1 MQDLS
6 PMCIFAVVKRLI
18 YILTIF
24 FILTVTTATAETPID
39 TLYRD
44 IEQVEITASIKGSD
58 MRSAPISTTSLSM
71 LKLEERGISSV
82 KELTA
87 IAPNFYQPDYGSSI
101 TSSIYVRGFGSRID
115 QPVLGITLDNVPL
128 MNKNSFDFDFYDIRR
143 IELLRGPQGTLY
155 GRNTSGGVMN
165 ITTLSP
171 MVWQGLR
178 VMAEYSTL
186 TSARASV
193 GYYTRPSENFG
204 ISVSAGFN
212 HNGGHFVNEYT
223 DELCDR
229 GNSGS
234 VRVRMLG
241 HKGLWDFD
249 NSLSVGYTNEGGYAY
264 HHYLPDSN
272 TTEAINYNDPS
283 GYERLTINEGFV
295 ARYHNDKITVSSI
308 TSYQYLDDCMTL
320 DQDFSPKSMFTMQ
333 QMQREHTLTE
343 EIVIRN
349 ADKGQRWQWLSGA
362 FLFGKWLDMSSP
374 VTFKRDGIEGLI
386 LHNTNSNIG
395 SVEGLEGYGLE
406 IPNDSFVIHSEFT
419 IPTYGAAL
427 YHQSDIELGKWRLTA
442 GVRVD
447 FEYTSMDYNSWGDI
461 DVRFGKLDGSSSHPY
476 TPVHSSFKGTE
487 RQLFFEILPKIAA
500 EYNTRIGNIYAT
512 VTRGYKSG
520 GFNTQIFSDI
530 LQVQMMNDMMDELG
544 VELEG
549 VGTATYDSAS
559 VTKYKPETSWNFEVG
574 THLTPINGLHLDA
587 SLFWIE
593 CFDQQV
599 TVLPK
604 GNNTGRMM
612 SNAARARSYGIELT
626 ADYSYRGFNIRA
638 DYGYTNAR
646 FREYD
651 DGTANYAGSYLPYA
665 PQNTISAMASYT
677 FSIKNKHLQDIT
689 LSADWRGVGDI
700 YWNES
705 NTLRQDFYSLLG
717 AQIMLRMNNCTLTLW
732 GRNLTNTDYNVF
744 YFKSVGEEFFSKGLP
759 TQLGIRVSLNI

>member
-1 MQDLS
+1 MKKFL
-6 PMCIFAVVKRLI
+6 

-24 FILTVTTATAETPID
+24 LLSTVSQAKAEIPAD
-39 TLYRD
+39 TLFRD
-44 IEQVEITASIKGSD
+44 IEQVEITASIKGND
-58 MRSAPISTTSLSM
+58 KRSTPISTTSLSM
-71 LKLEERGISSV
+71 LKLEERGVTSI

-128 MNKNSFDFDFYDIRR
+128 MNKNTFDFDFFDIRK

-178 VMAEYSTL
+178 AMAEYSTL
-186 TSARASV
+186 TSARASF
-193 GYYTRPSENFG
+193 GYYTRPSDSFG
-204 ISVSAGFN
+204 VSVSAGFN

-229 GNSGS
+229 GDSGS

-241 HKGLWDFD
+241 HRGLWDFD

-295 ARYHNDKITVSSI
+295 ARYHNDKISVSSI

-333 QMQREHTLTE
+333 QMQSEHSLTE

-349 ADKGQRWQWLSGA
+349 TNTNQQWQWLSGA
-362 FLFGKWLDMSSP
+362 FIFGKWLDMSSP
-374 VTFKRDGIEGLI
+374 VTFKKDGIDGLI
-386 LHNTNSNIG
+386 LNNINN
-395 SVEGLEGYGLE
+395 GLHTVFPDNNMTFGT
-406 IPNDSFVIHSEFT
+406 DSFVIASNFR
-419 IPTYGAAL
+419 IPTIGAAL
-427 YHQSDIELGKWRLTA
+427 YHQSDIRLGRWNITA
-442 GVRVD
+442 GIRFD
-447 FEYTSMDYNSWGDI
+447 YEQTSMRYNSNAT
-461 DVRFGKLDGSSSHPY
+461 VPYRFDLTMTEYKELY
-476 TPVHSSFKGTE
+476 TEFKGRE
-487 RQLFFEILPKIAA
+487 KQHFFEILPKIAV
-500 EYNTRIGNIYAT
+500 EYNMQIGNVYAT
-512 VTRGYKSG
+512 ITRGYKSG

-530 LQVQMMNDMMDELG
+530 LQVQMMNNMMNALG
-544 VELEG
+544 VELDSA
-549 VGTATYDSAS
+549 VGTTTYDSAS
-559 VTKYKPETSWNFEVG
+559 ATKYKPETSWNFEIG
-574 THLTPINGLHLDA
+574 SHITPLAGLHLDA

-612 SNAARARSYGIELT
+612 SNAARARSYGIELS
-626 ADYSYRGFNIRA
+626 ADYTYKGLNIRA

-651 DGTANYAGSYLPYA
+651 DGLANYAGNYLPYA
-665 PQNTISAMASYT
+665 PQNTAAVMASYT
-677 FSIKNKHLQDIT
+677 WGIHNKHLQYIT
-689 LSADWRGVGDI
+689 LSADWRGIGNI
-700 YWNES
+700 YWDES
-705 NTLRQDFYSLLG
+705 NRLYQDFYSLLG
-717 AQIMLRMNNCTLTLW
+717 AQVMLRMQRCSLTLW
-732 GRNLTNTDYNVF
+732 GRNLTNTSYNVF
-744 YFKSVGEEFFSKGLP
+744 YFKSVGEEFFSKGTP
-759 TQLGIRVSLNI
+759 MQLGVRISVNI

>member
-1 MQDLS
+1 MYDLS
-6 PMCIFAVVKRLI
+6 WWCIFALVKRFFN
-18 YILTIF
+18 ILAL
-24 FILTVTTATAETPID
+24 FILISTTSAMAEEPAD
-39 TLYRD
+39 TIYRK
-44 IEQVEITASIKGSD
+44 IQQVEITASIKGSD
-58 MRSAPISTTSLSM
+58 KRSTPISTTSLTM
-71 LKLEERGISSV
+71 QRLEERGVASV

-87 IAPNFYQPDYGSSI
+87 LAPNFYQPDYGSSI

-128 MNKNSFDFDFYDIRR
+128 MNKNSFDFDFYDIRSV
-143 IELLRGPQGTLY
+143 ELLRGPQGTLY

-171 MVWQGLR
+171 MAWQGLR
-178 VMAEYSTL
+178 AMAEYSTL
-186 TSARASV
+186 TSARASL
-193 GYYTRPSENFG
+193 GYYARPSENFG
-204 ISVSAGFN
+204 ISVTAGFN

-223 DELCDR
+223 DEMCDR
-229 GNSGS
+229 GDSGS

-272 TTEAINYNDPS
+272 TTETINYNDPS

-295 ARYHNDKITVSSI
+295 ARYHNDKISISSI

-320 DQDFSPKSMFTMQ
+320 DQDFSPRSMFTMQ
-333 QMQREHTLTE
+333 QMQKEHTLTE

-349 ADKGQRWQWLSGA
+349 ANPLQRWQWISGA

-374 VTFKRDGIEGLI
+374 VKFKRDGIEGLI
-386 LHNTNSNIG
+386 LHNTNTNIG
-395 SVEGLEGYGLE
+395 NVFPGYGLD
-406 IPNDSFVIHSEFT
+406 IPNDSFVIHSEFN

-427 YHQSDIELGKWRLTA
+427 YHQSDIKLGRWNLTA
-442 GVRVD
+442 GVRID
-447 FEYTSMDYNSWGDI
+447 LEYTSMDYNSWGDI
-461 DVRFGKLDGSSSHPY
+461 SVRFGKLDGSNDY
-476 TPVHSSFKGTE
+476 NFIPVHSSFKGDE
-487 RQLFFEILPKIAA
+487 QQLFFEILPKIAV
-500 EYNTRIGNIYAT
+500 EYNMPIGNLYAT

-530 LQVQMMNDMMDELG
+530 LQMQMMNDMMNALG
-544 VELEG
+544 VELDG

-559 VTKYKPETSWNFEVG
+559 ATRYKPETSWNFEIG
-574 THLTPINGLHLDA
+574 THLSPVNGLHLDA

-599 TVLPK
+599 TVLPE

-612 SNAARARSYGIELT
+612 SNAARARSIGAELS
-626 ADYSYRGFNIRA
+626 AEYNYRGLSIRA

-646 FREYD
+646 FREYN
-651 DGTANYAGSYLPYA
+651 DGMADYAGNYLPYA
-665 PQNTISAMASYT
+665 PQNTLSAMVGYT
-677 FSIKNKHLQDIT
+677 WLVDNKHLKQIT
-689 LSADWRGVGDI
+689 LSADWRGIGDI
-700 YWNES
+700 YWNEA
-705 NTLRQDFYSLLG
+705 NTLRQDLYSVFG
-717 AQIMLRMNNCTLTLW
+717 AQIMLRMQRCTLTLW

-744 YFKSVGEEFFSKGLP
+744 YFKSVGEEFFSKGTP
-759 TQLGIRVSLNI
+759 TQLGIRISVNI